1 MYDPVTRMAEA
12 KVPSRLFIWRNA
24 ILGDVG
30 TFALMMMIPLIGC
43 TPPEASGPT
52 PDGKMSAVVDEPQPV
67 AGIMAPRSALSQ
79 TPDQA
84 HIHASEPVSCTTLS
98 SPPWSGLSETDRL
111 QVAALRQAMSELDTP
126 EAARAAGFNPAL
138 GDIPGMGV
146 HYVHM
151 GRSLDGVWIDAPDH
165 LMFASIDGR
174 EQLVGAAYVFIDV
187 PESKVPIPFE
197 SDLARWHDHPEF
209 GDESLTLHM
218 LHVWFVP
225 SSNGPFAGLNF
236 WLPYRT
242 AGIEPPSSC
251 WMADEA
257 DADRIRN
264 VSFALVP
271 PRWGQAAREL
281 FAERQAVR
289 GEMLAALDAAARAVD
304 RDAWVAAA
312 DRFLADLTASER
324 SSLEARLR
332 ASRSAE
338 REAVQN

>member
-1 MYDPVTRMAEA
+1 MEGV
-12 KVPSRLFIWRNA
+12 VIVGS
-24 ILGDVG
+24 ILLTFGLQACWEDVE
-30 TFALMMMIPLIGC
+30 LDRELNQ
-43 TPPEASGPT
+43 ELQN
-52 PDGKMSAVVDEPQPV
+52 VVRELEENRSK
-67 AGIMAPRSALSQ
+67 APGSALSQ

-84 HIHASEPVSCTTLS
+84 HIHAGEPVSCTTLA

-126 EAARAAGFNPAL
+126 QAARAAGFNPAL

-165 LMFASIDGR
+165 LMFVNIDGR
-174 EQLVGAAYVFIDV
+174 EQLVGAAYVFFGV
-187 PESKVPIPFE
+187 PETKVPIPFE

-271 PRWGQAAREL
+271 PRWQAAAEP
-281 FAERQAVR
+281 FAERQAAR

-304 RDAWVAAA
+304 HDAWVAAA

-324 SSLEARLR
+324 TTLEARLR
-332 ASRSAE
+332 ALTMAQMTAAE

>member
-1 MYDPVTRMAEA
+1 MAHIVSVVGVTMA
-12 KVPSRLFIWRNA
+12 
-24 ILGDVG
+24 
-30 TFALMMMIPLIGC
+30 
-43 TPPEASGPT
+43 
-52 PDGKMSAVVDEPQPV
+52 V
-67 AGIMAPRSALSQ
+67 AGIMSPRSALSQ

-84 HIHASEPVSCTTLS
+84 HIHAGEPVSCTTLA

-138 GDIPGMGV
+138 GDIPGMGM
-146 HYVHM
+146 HWVHM

-165 LMFASIDGR
+165 LMFSTIDGR
-174 EQLVGAAYVFIDV
+174 EQLVGVAYVFIDV
-187 PESKVPIPFE
+187 PETEVPIPFE
-197 SDLARWHDHPEF
+197 SDLARWHDHPQF
-209 GDESLTLHM
+209 ADQGRTLHM

-225 SSNGPFAGLNF
+225 SSNGPFVGLNF

-271 PRWGQAAREL
+271 PRNLSRSGRRPEARCSPHWTQP
-281 FAERQAVR
+281 RVPSTTMPGSRPQ
-289 GEMLAALDAAARAVD
+289 
-304 RDAWVAAA
+304 
-312 DRFLADLTASER
+312 TAS
-324 SSLEARLR
+324 STI
-332 ASRSAE
+332 
-338 REAVQN
+338 

>member
-1 MYDPVTRMAEA
+1 MARIMSVVSVTMA
-12 KVPSRLFIWRNA
+12 
-24 ILGDVG
+24 
-30 TFALMMMIPLIGC
+30 
-43 TPPEASGPT
+43 
-52 PDGKMSAVVDEPQPV
+52 V

-79 TPDQA
+79 TPDRA
-84 HIHASEPVSCTTLS
+84 DPDHSHAGEPVSCTTLAM
-98 SPPWSGLSETDRL
+98 PPWSGLPETDRL
-111 QVAALRQAMSELDTP
+111 QVVALQREMSALDTP
-126 EAARAAGFNPAL
+126 EAARAAGFNPVL

-146 HYVHM
+146 HWVHM

-165 LMFASIDGR
+165 LMFSTIDGR
-174 EQLVGAAYVFIDV
+174 EQLVGVAYVFIDV
-187 PESKVPIPFE
+187 LETEVPIPFE
-197 SDLARWHDHPEF
+197 SDLARWHNHPQF
-209 GDESLTLHM
+209 ADQGRTLHM

-264 VSFALVP
+264 VSFALAP
-271 PRWGQAAREL
+271 PRWQTGAVAER
-281 FAERQAVR
+281 FAERRAEQ

-304 RDAWVAAA
+304 HDAWVAAA

-324 SSLEARLR
+324 TSVEGLLR
-332 ASRSAE
+332 VLNMAQMASAE
-338 REAVQN
+338 REGVSN

>member
-1 MYDPVTRMAEA
+1 MARILSVVGVTIA
-12 KVPSRLFIWRNA
+12 
-24 ILGDVG
+24 
-30 TFALMMMIPLIGC
+30 
-43 TPPEASGPT
+43 
-52 PDGKMSAVVDEPQPV
+52 V
-67 AGIMAPRSALSQ
+67 AGIIAPRSALSQ
-79 TPDQA
+79 TTDHDQD
-84 HIHASEPVSCTTLS
+84 HSHAGEPVSCTTLA

-111 QVAALRQAMSELDTP
+111 QVAALQKATSELDTP

-138 GDIPGMGV
+138 GDIPGMGR

-187 PESKVPIPFE
+187 PETQVPIPFQ
-197 SDLARWHDHPEF
+197 SDLARWHDHPQF
-209 GDESLTLHM
+209 ADQGRTLHM

-271 PRWGQAAREL
+271 PRRQAAREL
-281 FAERQAVR
+281 FAERQAAR

-304 RDAWVAAA
+304 HDAWVAAA

-324 SSLEARLR
+324 STLEARLR
-332 ASRSAE
+332 ALTMAQMTSDDG
-338 REAVQN
+338 EAVRRQNE